1 MYSGVLASLS
11 ALLGEYF
18 LGTSSWRG
26 CRHGARSQ
34 PVSTTPS
41 CPVVLGLSQASL
53 ESGAVRLAPLNQQG
67 GRARGCE
74 EEESAGAWASHVII

>member
-1 MYSGVLASLS
+1 MGP
-11 ALLGEYF
+11 GR
-18 LGTSSWRG
+18 T
-26 CRHGARSQ
+26 Q

-67 GRARGCE
+67 GRAGGGGGCE
-74 EEESAGAWASHVII
+74 EEESAGAWASHVIIQRCLQPERCFTRRRGR

>member
-1 MYSGVLASLS
+1 MGP
-11 ALLGEYF
+11 GR
-18 LGTSSWRG
+18 T
-26 CRHGARSQ
+26 Q

-67 GRARGCE
+67 GRAGGGGGVRGGRKRRRLGVSRNN
-74 EEESAGAWASHVII
+74 SALPTAREVFHTPQR